1 VASEERKIFIIIKE
15 AALMQMILSA
25 LEAFAIKHLEKRTHN
40 KYLETYGLLWGNFTK
55 ISGNNTQNFIYT
67 ISHLTIDT
75 SAKRSKNSVE
85 PNDEAL
91 ILKKDI
97 ITSFWPYY
105 KFLGDFHTHPYKK
118 KENFN
123 YQNVERDKLFDF
135 SKQDFASIEDSAE
148 YWYEHNYRVGIVVTI
163 IDMEKAI
170 KRVEQIKN
178 NLLVFNLGNYRL
190 WIKGYWTSYKKQ
202 EDKIDAKLVD
212 NVYLSCPHLTGLHE
226 FSQFGR
232 FRHGRHEE
240 GEIG

>member
-1 VASEERKIFIIIKE
+1 MAIEEKKILIVIKE
-15 AALMQMILSA
+15 AALMQMVLSA
-25 LEAFAIKHLEKRTHN
+25 LEAFAIED
-40 KYLETYGLLWGNFTK
+40 YCETYGSLWGSFTK

-75 SAKRSKNSVE
+75 SAERSKDDVE
-85 PNDEAL
+85 YNEEAL

-105 KFLGDFHTHPYKK
+105 KFLGDFHTHSYKRNK
-118 KENFN
+118 NFN
-123 YQNVERDKLFDF
+123 YQDIESKKLFEF
-135 SKQDFASIEDSAE
+135 SKEDFDDIEKHAE
-148 YWYEHNYRVGIVVTI
+148 YWYEHNYRVGIVITI

-170 KRVEQIKN
+170 KRVEQVKN
-178 NLLVFNLGNYRL
+178 SLLVFNLSNYRL

-202 EDKIDAKLVD
+202 KDKIEAKLVD
-212 NVYLSCPHLTGLHE
+212 DNVYLICPYLTGLYE
-226 FSQFGR
+226 FSQFGK